1 MLFGGGQQ
9 QQPGSGRGIK
19 DHDMIYW
26 LGDLNYRITDR
37 DAAEVKDM
45 LKANRMREL
54 QASDQVRQ
62 F

>member
-1 MLFGGGQQ
+1 
-9 QQPGSGRGIK
+9 
-19 DHDMIYW
+19 MIYW

-54 QASDQVRQ
+54 QASDQVGQ